1 MLFKNLLLVNAILF
15 VPFGIGFVFIPS
27 TLLSLY
33 GVNPVLL
40 SIIMFTE
47 TPHQH
52 LIVLAS

>member
-33 GVNPVLL
+33 GVNPESGTIVAAQLYGGLL
-40 SIIMFTE
+40 IAIG
-47 TPHQH
+47 
-52 LIVLAS
+52 L